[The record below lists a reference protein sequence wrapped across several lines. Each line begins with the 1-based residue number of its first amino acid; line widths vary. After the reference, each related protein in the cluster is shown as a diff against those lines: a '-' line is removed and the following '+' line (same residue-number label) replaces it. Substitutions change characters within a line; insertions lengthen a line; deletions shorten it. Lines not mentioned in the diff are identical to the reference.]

1 MDIMWERNAVDM
13 NSKEKKAKSANTSID
28 AIEVYYDGFGE
39 HRLVGYV
46 TLQNNR
52 PVFGYDAS
60 WLASGYELSPIEMPL
75 KSGCIKANT
84 IHII

>member
-1 MDIMWERNAVDM
+1 MGVIEKAVQPV
-13 NSKEKKAKSANTSID
+13 NSSID

-52 PVFGYDAS
+52 P
-60 WLASGYELSPIEMPL
+60 I
-75 KSGCIKANT
+75 
-84 IHII
+84 